1 MQGCVKK
8 IKNWNQKK
16 NDYQLIFSF
25 KIDCQRLQIY
35 QKNEEAH
42 ISGLAGDDAT
52 LHKGI
57 NIVVMHK

>member
-1 MQGCVKK
+1 MCEENKELELEEK
-8 IKNWNQKK
+8 WLPINF
-16 NDYQLIFSF
+16 LF
-25 KIDCQRLQIY
+25 KIDCHIY
-35 QKNEEAH
+35 QKNEETH

>member
-1 MQGCVKK
+1 MCEENKELELEEKWLPINFFVQDWLSKA
-8 IKNWNQKK
+8 
-16 NDYQLIFSF
+16 
-25 KIDCQRLQIY
+25 IY
-35 QKNEEAH
+35 QNEETH